1 MKKILSVALSLL
13 ALTLLASCG
22 ADASASAAGKY
33 TLDKTGLEAAM
44 KAMMPEG
51 MPTEGPAAEA
61 GAKMLKEA
69 VDAMNG
75 TIELKAD
82 NTCVMLMT
90 GSGPD
95 QKATGT
101 WKLEGDK
108 ISITSKEEG
117 KEEEETKVGTFA
129 DGVITVEEEKGGKK
143 MTMKFIK
150 AAK

>member
-1 MKKILSVALSLL
+1 
-13 ALTLLASCG
+13 
-22 ADASASAAGKY
+22 
-33 TLDKTGLEAAM
+33 M